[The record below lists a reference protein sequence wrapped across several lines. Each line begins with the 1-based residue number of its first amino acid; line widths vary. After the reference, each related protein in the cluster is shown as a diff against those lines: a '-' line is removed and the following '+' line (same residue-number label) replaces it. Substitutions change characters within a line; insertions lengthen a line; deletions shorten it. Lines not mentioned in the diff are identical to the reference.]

1 MFGEQMTPSYGNAV
15 DEHDENC
22 RVYKE
27 CLKNAQDT
35 YGCDPRKKLLNK
47 TKYNDLS
54 AVKTKLK

>member
-47 TKYNDLS
+47 TKYND
-54 AVKTKLK
+54 